1 MLSTFRLA
9 RIGAELR
16 NVNGDDW
23 SDFEHQRSSV
33 AIESEDEQP
42 PSSIT
47 VGHPQPSCFAHEALY
62 RRIPAPTHK
71 DSDVLNTVNRIGDG
85 GGGNRASAL
94 EVPQLLT
101 LACVIGGK
109 VP

>member
-1 MLSTFRLA
+1 MLSTFHLA

-23 SDFEHQRSSV
+23 SDFAHQRWSV

-42 PSSIT
+42 PSST
-47 VGHPQPSCFAHEALY
+47 PVGHPQPSCFAHEALY

-71 DSDVLNTVNRIGDG
+71 DSDILNTVNRIGDG
-85 GGGNRASAL
+85 GGGNRAAAI
-94 EVPQLLT
+94 EGPQLLT
-101 LACVIGGK
+101 RACGIRAW
-109 VP
+109 